1 MATKNQVAQRKYG
14 CNFEDCSPGEKAAV
28 TKVVNASSASPSVAP
43 RVTPASRTAHVAGV
57 SVEIGR
63 IGNGPA
69 KKFLMEQGRTVQDLV
84 DKSGF
89 GLDTKKE
96 GILAQST
103 GLSVRLSDALVSGE
117 TYVISPEIKSA

>member
-1 MATKNQVAQRKYG
+1 MASKNQIADRMY
-14 CNFEDCSPGEKAAV
+14 DCEFDDLTLAEKAAV
-28 TKVVNASSASPSVAP
+28 TRAYNAQTAAPRAATAPRVAP
-43 RVTPASRTAHVAGV
+43 RATSGMV
-57 SVEIGR
+57 SVEIAR

-69 KKFLMEQGRTVQDLV
+69 QKFVLEPGKTVQDLV
-84 DKSGF
+84 SKSGF

-96 GILAQST
+96 GVIAHST